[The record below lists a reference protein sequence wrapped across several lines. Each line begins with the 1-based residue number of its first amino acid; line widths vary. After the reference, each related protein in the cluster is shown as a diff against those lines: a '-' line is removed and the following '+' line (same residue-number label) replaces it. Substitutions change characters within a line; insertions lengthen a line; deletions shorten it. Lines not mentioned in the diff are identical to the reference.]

1 MYYFIK
7 IIYFF
12 FTSII
17 FNKIIYCILLFF
29 LTHLSFNINIMEAPK
44 PTPQENLISIEKE
57 IKSEQG
63 NNFILKIYYSDCYFW
78 IRVEKKGKI
87 FNDIFTVK
95 LSITQIQENQY
106 FKLFTTPKEILEE
119 LKERIESKNPIL
131 NEYQNNINLIILLPI
146 SKFKQ
151 IEFNLLKED
160 NNNIT
165 ENSNNL
171 KFIIEKLFEQIEELK
186 KENQEIK
193 KENQEI
199 KKEIQEIKEKNKE
212 IEMKLQETEKKTMIR
227 KDNFH
232 WINQEVN
239 IINHSQFH
247 SNFTPDIML
256 GKNNTHEYSLTEGN
270 RNHFI
275 EFSFIKTYFLKSIR
289 IKVANAICT
298 LKTFSIETIDENK
311 NRNNIGTY
319 FRSKYQDNSGFQE
332 FEINQICKGIKLNLI
347 DNWGSQNGNYILISK
362 IDFYVSD

>member
-1 MYYFIK
+1 
-7 IIYFF
+7 
-12 FTSII
+12 
-17 FNKIIYCILLFF
+17 
-29 LTHLSFNINIMEAPK
+29 MEAPK

-106 FKLFTTPKEILEE
+106 FKFFTTPKEILEE

-151 IEFNLLKED
+151 IEFNLLKENN

-165 ENSNNL
+165 ENSNTL
-171 KFIIEKLFEQIEELK
+171 KSIIEKLFEQIEELK

-212 IEMKLQETEKKTMIR
+212 IEMKLQETEKKSLIR

-232 WINQEVN
+232 WINEEVN
-239 IINHSQFH
+239 IINHSKFYLDY
-247 SNFTPDIML
+247 TPDIML
-256 GKNNTHEYSLTEGN
+256 GKNNTYEYSLTDGN

-289 IKVANAICT
+289 IKVANADCT
-298 LKTFSIETIDENK
+298 LKTFSIETIDENE
-311 NRNNIGTY
+311 NRKNIGTY

-332 FEINQICKGIKLNLI
+332 FKINQICKGIKLNLI
-347 DNWGSQNGNYILISK
+347 DNWGSEGGNFILISK

>member
-1 MYYFIK
+1 
-7 IIYFF
+7 
-12 FTSII
+12 
-17 FNKIIYCILLFF
+17 
-29 LTHLSFNINIMEAPK
+29 MEAPK

-106 FKLFTTPKEILEE
+106 FKLFTNPKEILEE

-131 NEYQNNINLIILLPI
+131 NEYQKNINLIILLPI

-165 ENSNNL
+165 ENSNNF
-171 KFIIEKLFEQIEELK
+171 KSIIEKLFEQIEELK
-186 KENQEIK
+186 KENKEIKKENQEIKKEIQEIK

-247 SNFTPDIML
+247 SIHTPDIML
-256 GKNNTHEYSLTEGN
+256 GKNNTYEYSLTEGN

-289 IKVANAICT
+289 IKVDKVECS

-311 NRNNIGTY
+311 NRKNIGTY
-319 FRSKYQDNSGFQE
+319 FRIKYQDNSGFQE

-347 DNWGSQNGNYILISK
+347 DNWGSYDGNYILISK

>member
-1 MYYFIK
+1 
-7 IIYFF
+7 
-12 FTSII
+12 
-17 FNKIIYCILLFF
+17 
-29 LTHLSFNINIMEAPK
+29 MEAPK

-87 FNDIFTVK
+87 FNNIFTVK

-106 FKLFTTPKEILEE
+106 FKFFTTPKEILEE

-151 IEFNLLKED
+151 VEFNLLKED

-171 KFIIEKLFEQIEELK
+171 KFIIEKLFEQIEELKKENKEIKKENQEIK

-212 IEMKLQETEKKTMIR
+212 IEMKLQETEKKSLIR

-232 WINQEVN
+232 WINEEVN
-239 IINHSQFH
+239 IINHSKFRPIH
-247 SNFTPDIML
+247 TPDIML
-256 GKNNTHEYSLTEGN
+256 GKNNTYEYSLTDGN

-289 IKVANAICT
+289 IKVANYQCS

-332 FEINQICKGIKLNLI
+332 FKINQICKGIKLNLI
-347 DNWGSQNGNYILISK
+347 DNWGSEGGNFILISK

>member
-1 MYYFIK
+1 
-7 IIYFF
+7 
-12 FTSII
+12 
-17 FNKIIYCILLFF
+17 
-29 LTHLSFNINIMEAPK
+29 MEAPK

-106 FKLFTTPKEILEE
+106 FKFFTTPKEILEE

-171 KFIIEKLFEQIEELK
+171 KSIIEKLFEKRKSRNK
-186 KENQEIK
+186 KRKSRNK
-193 KENQEI
+193 KRKSRN
-199 KKEIQEIKEKNKE
+199 KKRNSRNKG
-212 IEMKLQETEKKTMIR
+212 KK
-227 KDNFH
+227 
-232 WINQEVN
+232 Q
-239 IINHSQFH
+239 
-247 SNFTPDIML
+247 
-256 GKNNTHEYSLTEGN
+256 
-270 RNHFI
+270 RN
-275 EFSFIKTYFLKSIR
+275 
-289 IKVANAICT
+289 
-298 LKTFSIETIDENK
+298 
-311 NRNNIGTY
+311 
-319 FRSKYQDNSGFQE
+319 
-332 FEINQICKGIKLNLI
+332 
-347 DNWGSQNGNYILISK
+347 
-362 IDFYVSD
+362 